1 MYNLEMNNLELLLR
15 KYANNF
21 LLSDNFINNDK
32 IDYLKYRNIVTVTDI
47 NLIKVSSIKVI
58 VNFFKEKLNSK
69 LILLDSL
76 EPNYEMIETTSNK
89 IIDF

>member
-1 MYNLEMNNLELLLR
+1 MNNLELLLR

-21 LLSDNFINNDK
+21 LLSDNIINDNK
-32 IDYLKYRNIVTVTDI
+32 IEYLNFRKIVTVTDI
-47 NLIKVSSIKVI
+47 NLIKVSSIKEI
-58 VNFFKEKLNSK
+58 INFFKEKLNSK